1 MLTKPEPSQ
10 VPSRPLGRLAAAVA
24 ALVALALLGPA
35 AGADA
40 LRVAFFPPLDRADV
54 LAQAQGLGRAL
65 GLEVSVLTPQQL
77 VDPAVFCP
85 ERYQLAVYTGHE
97 RYVYEVA
104 SPGDGARALL
114 DYLGKGG
121 TILVSGTC
129 WPFYRPLKA
138 TGDSLEPYAGP
149 VPQHQ
154 GPQDAWLTQAMAQLN
169 QSPVGTFNRFLGLN
183 ISGEGTTQFEA
194 PEETIRFTVS
204 EAGRGLFPSLPES
217 LPFPGSGDLR
227 FRPASGRNLGPGVQ
241 FTAITEAVGESGKA
255 YGPGIC
261 VVDHT
266 EGPLAGGRV
275 IYLWGTLVQG
285 PQGGALLA
293 DAFRL
298 AARHA
303 RLGGDQALAA
313 AEDARRAA
321 QALPRLAQLL
331 EGLQVYPERSYF
343 ERELDQIRGQVAL
356 AVQAAEFGNVEG
368 SRSLLAAAR
377 DRGEALR
384 QRVVAVAE

>member
-1 MLTKPEPSQ
+1 MFTKLPAPP
-10 VPSRPLGRLAAAVA
+10 VPSRPLGRPAVP
-24 ALVALALLGPA
+24 LVALVVLALLIPPVA
-35 AGADA
+35 ADA

-54 LAQAQGLGRAL
+54 LAQAQALGRVL
-65 GLEVSVLTPQQL
+65 GLEVSTLTPQEL
-77 VDPAVFCP
+77 VDPAVFSP
-85 ERYQLAVYTGHE
+85 ERYQLAVYTGFE

-104 SPGDGARALL
+104 SPGDGAKALL

-121 TILVSGTC
+121 TILVSGAC

-149 VPQHQ
+149 VPQYQ

-183 ISGEGTTQFEA
+183 ISGEGTVQFEA
-194 PEETIRFTVS
+194 PEEPLRFSVS
-204 EAGRGLFPSLPES
+204 EVGRSLFPSLSES
-217 LPFPGSGDLR
+217 LPFPSSGDLR

-241 FTAITEAVGESGKA
+241 FTAVAEAVGESGKV

-285 PQGGALLA
+285 DQGRALLA

-298 AARHA
+298 AALHA
-303 RLGGDQALAA
+303 RLGGAQAVAA
-313 AEDARRAA
+313 AADARRAA
-321 QALPRLAQLL
+321 QAVPRLAQLL
-331 EGLQVYPERSYF
+331 EGLQVYPERNYF
-343 ERELDQIRGQVAL
+343 QRALDQIRGQVAL
-356 AVQAAEFGNVEG
+356 AIQAAEFGNVER
-368 SRSLLAAAR
+368 SRSLLASAR
-377 DRGEALR
+377 DGGEALR
-384 QRVVAVAE
+384 QRVLAAAE